1 MVAMAAQGG
10 DEIHI
15 GDRVSWRG
23 SNKVFKGIV
32 TNIIYVAALDDNP
45 KKSVHIGYTSAK
57 KEYDNQ
63 RPTTDNAGK
72 GDELD

>member
-1 MVAMAAQGG
+1 MVDMAAQG
-10 DEIHI
+10 DRIEI
-15 GDRVSWRG
+15 GDKVSWRG
-23 SNKVFKGIV
+23 TNKVFKGIV

-72 GDELD
+72 ANELD